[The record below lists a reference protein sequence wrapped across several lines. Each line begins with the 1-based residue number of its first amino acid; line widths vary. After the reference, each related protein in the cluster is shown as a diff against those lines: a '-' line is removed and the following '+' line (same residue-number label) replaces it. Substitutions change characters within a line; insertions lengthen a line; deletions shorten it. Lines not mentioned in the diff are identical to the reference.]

1 MHKPLAV
8 TFALCL
14 AALTPP
20 LQAAVRLY
28 VDYAA
33 TGGANSGASWANA
46 CLNLTGALARAGNDD
61 EIWVAQGVYY
71 PGAARTDSFTL
82 ADQRLK
88 IYGGL
93 TNGMTTLAA
102 RSWIAYPTILDGN
115 IQQDA
120 DDSNNAYH
128 VVKGTYNCLLDGFTI
143 RNGYASLASNDNN
156 YGGGLYMSWAGM
168 HVRNCRFE
176 NNYALKYAG
185 GAYAAN
191 AASTFT
197 NCQFIA
203 NRSAAEGGAATF
215 NGNYNSV
222 LQGCRFEG
230 NTAGAHGG
238 AVYCFNNPTRIE
250 DCTFVTNRAAQNG
263 GAVYHNQ
270 AAATGV
276 VTRCRFLGN
285 VAETTSTGGG
295 GVHVNV
301 CAPAYRDC
309 IFVGNRARSGGGFY
323 TAGSTTLGGPVE
335 NCLFVANVANSGAGA
350 YINTP
355 VPMFKGCVFAGNT
368 ATNGG
373 GGGVEFQDKTGGN
386 TVRNCLFVGNQASDT
401 GGGMIGSYCTYVI
414 ENATFAGNRAVVRGG
429 ALSGYAGKATL
440 RNAIFWGN
448 SAPTAAEWYLN
459 GGSGAAAS
467 LYTVSYT
474 DIQGGWNGSRVGAAA
489 GSSVVNAG
497 SNLNVDPQFAPAET
511 GAWSAAGVCAA
522 GTYQTLLADTG
533 KTWVPGA
540 LAGRTVNPG
549 TTQYR
554 HFLVVTNSATTITVW
569 GDCAALAASGAGYQI
584 FDAHLQSASGRWTTS
599 GRVSDGTW
607 SPCIDKGNPASA
619 YTLEPRPNGER
630 INLGAYGN
638 TVQASRSRPPAT
650 VIYCR

>member
-1 MHKPLAV
+1 MHKPLTV

-28 VDYAA
+28 VDHAA
-33 TGGANSGASWANA
+33 TGGANTGASWANA
-46 CLNLTGALARAGNDD
+46 CLNLTTALALAGNDD

-88 IYGGL
+88 IYGGF

-102 RSWIAYPTILDGN
+102 RNWIAYPTILDGN

-128 VVKGTYNCLLDGFTI
+128 VVKGNYNCLLDGFTI
-143 RNGYASLASNDNN
+143 RNGYASLASGDNN
-156 YGGGLYMSWAGM
+156 YGGGLFMNWVGM
-168 HVRNCRFE
+168 LVHNCRFE

-185 GAYAAN
+185 GAYAAY

-215 NGNYNSV
+215 NGNNNSV

-230 NTAGAHGG
+230 NTAG
-238 AVYCFNNPTRIE
+238 
-250 DCTFVTNRAAQNG
+250 
-263 GAVYHNQ
+263 
-270 AAATGV
+270 
-276 VTRCRFLGN
+276 
-285 VAETTSTGGG
+285 TT
-295 GVHVNV
+295 
-301 CAPAYRDC
+301 
-309 IFVGNRARSGGGFY
+309 
-323 TAGSTTLGGPVE
+323 TASGPVE
-335 NCLFVANVANSGAGA
+335 NCLFVANVANSGAGCYFNA
-350 YINTP
+350 P
-355 VPMFKGCVFAGNT
+355 LPLFKGCVFTGNT

-373 GGGVEFQDKTGGN
+373 GGGVEFQEKIAGS
-386 TVRNCLFVGNQASDT
+386 TVRNALFIGNQASDT
-401 GGGMIGSYCTYVI
+401 GGGMIGNYCTYAI
-414 ENATFAGNRAVVRGG
+414 ENATFAENRAAVRGG
-429 ALSGYAGKATL
+429 ALSGYAGRATL

-459 GGSGAAAS
+459 GGSGSATS
-467 LYTVSYT
+467 CYTVGYT
-474 DIQGGWNGSRVGAAA
+474 DIQGGWNGSRVGAVA

-511 GAWSAAGVCAA
+511 GTWSAAGVSAA
-522 GTYQTLLADTG
+522 GTFQTLLTDTG
-533 KTWVPGA
+533 KSWVPGA

-584 FDAHLQSASGRWTTS
+584 FDAHIQSASGRWTPS
-599 GRVSDGTW
+599 GRVSDGIW

-619 YTLEPRPNGER
+619 YALEPRPNGER